1 MLTGG
6 TSCKSA
12 LTSPR
17 TTRPSSVRSFM
28 VLSITAA
35 MDNVAPSCTHA
46 QPPPKVLPL
55 LAAKLEQLGV
65 SASQIESRTPI
76 QTI

>member
-1 MLTGG
+1 
-6 TSCKSA
+6 
-12 LTSPR
+12 
-17 TTRPSSVRSFM
+17 M

-35 MDNVAPSCTHA
+35 TDNDAPSSTHA
-46 QPPPKVLPL
+46 QPPLKVLPL